1 MVASSFQQMIYAVY
15 RIRGGRVNARFAPRL
30 QKGGPSAGKGHT
42 IERMPEGKAAGPLP
56 PRRRFCAISTLF
68 RFIPPALSAV
78 DRKEGDAMRQI
89 EWQDRFNIGV
99 DIVDQA
105 HQRLF
110 AIVQKIMDL
119 YIEKHED
126 KFACV
131 EGRCV

>member
-1 MVASSFQQMIYAVY
+1 
-15 RIRGGRVNARFAPRL
+15 
-30 QKGGPSAGKGHT
+30 
-42 IERMPEGKAAGPLP
+42 
-56 PRRRFCAISTLF
+56 
-68 RFIPPALSAV
+68 
-78 DRKEGDAMRQI
+78 MRQI

-126 KFACV
+126 KFAAYKPLPPQSV
-131 EGRCV
+131 WLRRPGNI